1 MLNLD
6 GAGQGGGGA
15 EVVSLT
21 GTPELL
27 PFFSDLADAFAYTF
41 DVADRFAG
49 HSDHFPFT
57 LAGVPAGTLS
67 SRDARQ
73 GMIGRGWG
81 HTEADTVDKVS
92 PRGLQMAAILTAR
105 ILLRLSVTPDAAW
118 PGRHRTPEELRQ
130 QVAENDY
137 TESLTRSGRLP

>member
-6 GAGQGGGGA
+6 GAGQGGGGS
-15 EVVSLT
+15 EVMSLT
-21 GTPELL
+21 GTPELA
-27 PFFSDLADAFAYTF
+27 PFFSALAEEFTYKF
-41 DVADRFAG
+41 DVVDRFAG

-57 LAGVPAGTLS
+57 LAGVPAGGIA

-105 ILLRLSVTPDAAW
+105 VLVRLSVTPDVAW

-130 QVAENDY
+130 QVEENDY
-137 TESLTRSGRLP
+137 TESLTRSRRLP